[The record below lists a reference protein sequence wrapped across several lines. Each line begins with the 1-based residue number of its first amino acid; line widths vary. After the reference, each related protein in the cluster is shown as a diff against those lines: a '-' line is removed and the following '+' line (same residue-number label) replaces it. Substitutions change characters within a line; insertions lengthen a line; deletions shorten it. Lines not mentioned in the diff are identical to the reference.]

1 MASSIRVLKSQ
12 TCPGAAF
19 GCWQRAGLVLE
30 NLDGK
35 LDPDVE
41 AAWAEELA
49 RRIKELDPRAC
60 QPTAWE
66 SIKSRLLAE

>member
-1 MASSIRVLKSQ
+1 
-12 TCPGAAF
+12 
-19 GCWQRAGLVLE
+19 VLE